1 MTQQDKKSEMI
12 AQIVSAFASRADVT
26 AADIAELTLKLT
38 QELDAAPDPGSAVM
52 PGAQNPATANVAP
65 ELPVNNATPA
75 VPALAIEDAVTPSKV
90 YCLCCGKGFKML
102 KRHLGAVHGLTE
114 AAYRERFNLPKD
126 FPLVAPEYSAM
137 KAETAARLGLGKYER
152 ANADPVD

>member
-12 AQIVSAFASRADVT
+12 AQIVSAFASRTDVT

-38 QELDAAPDPGSAVM
+38 QELAAAPDDDSAVM
-52 PGAQNPATANVAP
+52 PSAYNAATAQAAP
-65 ELPVNNATPA
+65 KPSVNNTERA
-75 VPALAIEDAVTPSKV
+75 VPAIAIEDAVTPSKV

-114 AAYRERFNLPKD
+114 DEYREKFNLPKD
-126 FPLVAPEYSAM
+126 FPLVAPEWSAM

-152 ANADPVD
+152 AKADPVD